1 MGGSCRGD
9 YLLCACGRKWC
20 LGVEGQAI
28 VLPDI
33 QTPYDAITHHPTRTD
48 RCGQPVAPS
57 GSGGLY
63 SSGATLPSPS
73 VARISMFAAAPLA
86 SNGKTQRTQ
95 VKSGLIDG
103 SKVASAQ
110 VAPSSRLISTRKM
123 PRFPAAATPAATAAP
138 AEICSP
144 CAGVS
149 MRPQIWYGAGSLQPR
164 VCQYPW

>member
-9 YLLCACGRKWC
+9 YLLCAYGRKWC

-28 VLPDI
+28 VLPDT

-86 SNGKTQRTQ
+86 S
-95 VKSGLIDG
+95 
-103 SKVASAQ
+103 
-110 VAPSSRLISTRKM
+110 TRKT
-123 PRFPAAATPAATAAP
+123 PRFPAAATPAATAGP
-138 AEICSP
+138 AGICSP

-164 VCQYPW
+164 VCQ